1 MVTLDNKT
9 SKDILGRA
17 RVMVR
22 AIGGGGDGLSGRVQR
37 AMALL
42 GEVSEAVGRVRQGC
56 LVAY

>member
-22 AIGGGGDGLSGRVQR
+22 VVGGGGDGVSGRMQR
-37 AMALL
+37 AMALMRG
-42 GEVSEAVGRVRQGC
+42 GE
-56 LVAY
+56 